1 MWSNNPPFFFLSS
14 AILECVFMCDI
25 SMLCYDVHASQGG
38 IVDEEALDEALGSGK
53 LAGAALDCFASEP
66 VLEPQPLTKHAGLIA
81 APHCTTLSHWYLI
94 KHRGRPMV
102 YHGRPVVGSVAL
114 ASAVL
119 SGR

>member
-1 MWSNNPPFFFLSS
+1 MWSNNPPFFLLSA

-25 SMLCYDVHASQGG
+25 SVLCYDVSQGG
-38 IVDEEALDEALGSGK
+38 IVVEEALDEALGSGK

-81 APHCTTLSHWYLI
+81 APHCTALSHWYLI

-102 YHGRPVVGSVAL
+102 YHGRPVVGSAAL
-114 ASAVL
+114 TSAVL